1 MKNSDIAGRVADR
14 IGLSQSAS
22 GNAVDAVFEAVGEAL
37 ANGEEVRI
45 AGLGTFGT
53 RNRPARTG
61 RNPQT
66 GESLSIP
73 ASTAPA
79 FKPGKALKDA
89 VNVRLNYVDREHM
102 ERELRTGQKREGT
115 RILVSTNLAEF
126 GTDWKSLARLLGH
139 SSPVVTMR
147 YYVSIQDQTMR
158 DAVAMSV
165 V

>member
-1 MKNSDIAGRVADR
+1 MKKSDIAGRVADR
-14 IGLSQSAS
+14 IGLSRSGA

-45 AGLGTFGT
+45 VGFGTFGT

-66 GESLSIP
+66 GESLSIS

-89 VNVRLNYVDREHM
+89 VSDGNA
-102 ERELRTGQKREGT
+102 
-115 RILVSTNLAEF
+115 S
-126 GTDWKSLARLLGH
+126 
-139 SSPVVTMR
+139 
-147 YYVSIQDQTMR
+147 
-158 DAVAMSV
+158 
-165 V
+165 